1 MSDRGNLSPDVQRT
15 IRRTELFW
23 LALLVIGVI
32 RAGLAFHAYLT
43 AAP

>member
-1 MSDRGNLSPDVQRT
+1 MTRHSDLSPDAKRS

-23 LALLVIGVI
+23 LGLLVIGVI
-32 RAGLAFHAYLT
+32 RAGLAIHAYVT